1 MDSPS
6 LQEVWAMES
15 EQIVGVIPN
24 LKHKKGFLK
33 YESCNVIVT
42 GSRLV
47 VAIMTKELRKTLGDT
62 SLDQKYRGMT
72 MDAILAETQGNFGI
86 LTGQI
91 KRIRVERGSGGD
103 IEVSG
108 GPDRLIVKTTS
119 GKHLFTFGAKSI
131 PTKQAKVIL
140 NEAFGKIVR

>member
-1 MDSPS
+1 
-6 LQEVWAMES
+6 MES
-15 EQIVGVIPN
+15 EQIVGIIPD
-24 LKHKKGFLK
+24 LKHRKGFLK

-42 GSRLV
+42 GTRLI
-47 VAIMTKELRKTLGDT
+47 VAITTKEMRKSLGDA

-72 MDAILAETQGNFGI
+72 ADAILAETPGN
-86 LTGQI
+86 LAVSVEEI

-119 GKHLFTFGAKSI
+119 GKHLFTFGAQSI
-131 PTKQAKVIL
+131 PVKQAKAIL
-140 NEAFGKIVR
+140 KEAFGEIPK

>member
-1 MDSPS
+1 
-6 LQEVWAMES
+6 MES
-15 EQIVGVIPN
+15 EQIVGIIPD

-33 YESCNVIVT
+33 YEPCSVIVT

-47 VAIMTKELRKTLGDT
+47 VAIMTKDMRKSLGDT

-72 MDAILAETQGNFGI
+72 ADAILAETLGNFAI
-86 LTGQI
+86 AADEI

-119 GKHLFTFGAKSI
+119 GKHLFSFGSKSIPAEQAKSI
-131 PTKQAKVIL
+131 LKD
-140 NEAFGKIVR
+140 AFGEIPK

>member
-1 MDSPS
+1 
-6 LQEVWAMES
+6 MES
-15 EQIVGVIPN
+15 EQIVGIIPD

-42 GSRLV
+42 GGRLI
-47 VAIMTKELRKTLGDT
+47 VAIMTKELRKSLGDT

-72 MDAILAETQGNFGI
+72 ADAIVAETPGN
-86 LTGQI
+86 LAVSVEEI

-119 GKHLFTFGAKSI
+119 GKHLFTFGSKSI
-131 PTKQAKVIL
+131 PAKQAKAIL
-140 NEAFGKIVR
+140 NEAFGDILK

>member
-1 MDSPS
+1 
-6 LQEVWAMES
+6 MES
-15 EQIVGVIPN
+15 EQIVGIIPD

-47 VAIMTKELRKTLGDT
+47 VAIMTKQMRKSLGDT
-62 SLDQKYRGMT
+62 PLDQKYRGMT
-72 MDAILAETQGNFGI
+72 ADAILAETPGNLAI
-86 LTGQI
+86 PADEI

-119 GKHLFTFGAKSI
+119 GKHLFTFGSKSI
-131 PTKQAKVIL
+131 PPKQTRSIL
-140 NEAFGKIVR
+140 KEAFGEILE